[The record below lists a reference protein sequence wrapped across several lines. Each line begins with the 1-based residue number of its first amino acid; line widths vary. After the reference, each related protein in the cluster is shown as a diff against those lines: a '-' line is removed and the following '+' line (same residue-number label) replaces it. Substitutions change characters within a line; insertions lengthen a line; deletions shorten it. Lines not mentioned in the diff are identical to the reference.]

1 MTYALEG
8 AFAPGSWMGFGFA
21 SPNATRVRMIGADV
35 TVASAGT
42 IGGMDGGFAQDYFLT
57 AQVQCNFQSGQSTGV
72 CPDQGLGG
80 GDPSL
85 NNVQLLSYEV
95 VSGVTTVVYR

>member
-1 MTYALEG
+1 
-8 AFAPGSWMGFGFA
+8 MGFGFA